1 MTPALTMSMPSD
13 VRVKKRRQYISLR
26 KCFAPDAHYY
36 LRAQTA
42 PQLAVICFLYLLEEK
57 NNASSDEC

>member
-1 MTPALTMSMPSD
+1 MTPALTMSM
-13 VRVKKRRQYISLR
+13 R